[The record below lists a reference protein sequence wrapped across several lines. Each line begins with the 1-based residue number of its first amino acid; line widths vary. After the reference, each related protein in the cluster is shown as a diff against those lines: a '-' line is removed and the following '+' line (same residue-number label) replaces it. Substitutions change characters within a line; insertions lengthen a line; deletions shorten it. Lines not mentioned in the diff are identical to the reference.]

1 MVGTRTEQLWT
12 IPIPNL
18 FGIRAPTVLYKLR
31 YYSMNIPK
39 NSDLCES
46 NGGCGEGAG
55 VVVVP
60 DPVRVLDG
68 HLGKQVSLVLSE
80 RIHQVQSKHTG
91 WY

>member
-1 MVGTRTEQLWT
+1 MTE
-12 IPIPNL
+12 
-18 FGIRAPTVLYKLR
+18 
-31 YYSMNIPK
+31 

-46 NGGCGEGAG
+46 NGGGGEGAG
-55 VVVVP
+55 VVVIP

-91 WY
+91 WSRSEILEKHGSALRVNNSESLEWT

>member
-1 MVGTRTEQLWT
+1 
-12 IPIPNL
+12 
-18 FGIRAPTVLYKLR
+18 
-31 YYSMNIPK
+31 MNMPE

-46 NGGCGEGAG
+46 NGGRGEGAG

-91 WY
+91 WYRPEILKKTLISVKSE

>member
-1 MVGTRTEQLWT
+1 MPE
-12 IPIPNL
+12 
-18 FGIRAPTVLYKLR
+18 
-31 YYSMNIPK
+31 

-68 HLGKQVSLVLSE
+68 HLGKQVRLVLSE